1 MYGWGGGGGG
11 GGKECYM
18 IRDYFWVLC
27 IRFVDLGKD
36 SALTHV
42 SEIQCYWNDCY
53 YHYYINQT
61 RTTGPGQSLFISF
74 SERLC
79 RHGSSRLP
87 PSIRTSRYAPC
98 LTWTKG
104 LGASHRSLL
113 MTPSTTGNT
122 LAKGIVTSW
131 RLKAIEKQK
140 KNKEKTKVTS
150 PKYTKRIKRMLFIMA
165 KHNMLILRVSPFFK
179 WHNNT

>member
-1 MYGWGGGGGG
+1 MYGGGGEGG
-11 GGKECYM
+11 ARNAISLE
-18 IRDYFWVLC
+18 IISEVLC

-42 SEIQCYWNDCY
+42 SEIQRYWNDRY

-61 RTTGPGQSLFISF
+61 QTTGPGQSLFISF

-79 RHGSSRLP
+79 RHGSNRLP

-140 KNKEKTKVTS
+140 NTKNKGNITQIHK
-150 PKYTKRIKRMLFIMA
+150 ILKRMLFIMT
-165 KHNMLILRVSPFFK
+165 KHNMQIFRVSPFFK
-179 WHNNT
+179 RHNNT